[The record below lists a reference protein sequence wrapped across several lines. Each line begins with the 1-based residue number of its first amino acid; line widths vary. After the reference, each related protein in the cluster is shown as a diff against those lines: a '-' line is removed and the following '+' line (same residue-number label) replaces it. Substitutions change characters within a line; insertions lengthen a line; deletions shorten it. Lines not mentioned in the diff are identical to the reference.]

1 MKANKIIYWI
11 ATGIMV
17 TVFAYSAFMY
27 LTKFEMVQGF
37 YTALGFP
44 TWLVLP
50 SAVAKILGIV
60 AILSRKSTLLKEWAY
75 AGFFFDALLATAAH
89 HFAGH
94 GIVGLSLL
102 ALAATV
108 ASRVFDGSR

>member
-1 MKANKIIYWI
+1 
-11 ATGIMV
+11 MV
-17 TVFAYSAFMY
+17 AVFAFSAFMY
-27 LTKFEMVQGF
+27 LTKLEMVQGF

-44 TWLVLP
+44 TWLIIP
-50 SAVAKILGIV
+50 SAIAKLLGIV
-60 AILSRKSTLLKEWAY
+60 AVLSRTSTLLKEWAY

-102 ALAATV
+102 ALV
-108 ASRVFDGSR
+108 MVVVSRGFEGAR